1 MSELIQ
7 LVPVLV
13 PTALMLWLLRS
24 MSDLKAM
31 MATEIE
37 KTDNIEEELTRLNR
51 SKHET
56 ANKLQTLS
64 SRIDLLEW
72 KLKD

>member
-7 LVPVLV
+7 LAPVLV
-13 PTALMLWLLRS
+13 PTALLLWLLRS
-24 MSDLKAM
+24 MSDLKSM

-64 SRIDLLEW
+64 SRLDVLEW
-72 KLKD
+72 RLKD

>member
-7 LVPVLV
+7 LAPVLV

-24 MSDLKAM
+24 MSDLKSM

-37 KTDNIEEELTRLNR
+37 KTDNIEEELARLNR
-51 SKHET
+51 SKHE
-56 ANKLQTLS
+56 ASNKLQELS
-64 SRIDLLEW
+64 SRIDVLEW
-72 KLKD
+72 RLKD